1 MAEVCSNSIPVAS
14 HRRCVSCKT
23 LLGCADEWPAG
34 KDWRLCANCE
44 EEGRRVLIRG
54 RRQRYWKPAELAADM
69 GVSTEFIRREIR
81 RGRLKARP
89 LPCTG
94 PNGIRYLIPDSARLE
109 YLGEAGAVAA
119 DPVALRSALPAA
131 EGPQATQ

>member
-1 MAEVCSNSIPVAS
+1 MAEVCSYGIPLES
-14 HRRCVSCKT
+14 HRRCASCKT
-23 LLGCADEWPAG
+23 LLGCPDEWPAG

-44 EEGRRVLIRG
+44 EEGKRVLVRG
-54 RRQRYWKPAELAADM
+54 RRQRYWKPAELAAEI

-94 PNGIRYLIPDSARLE
+94 PNGVRYLIPDSARLE
-109 YLGEAGAVAA
+109 YLGESGSSSA
-119 DPVALRSALPAA
+119 DSVALRPTPPAS
-131 EGPQATQ
+131 EEPRSTQ